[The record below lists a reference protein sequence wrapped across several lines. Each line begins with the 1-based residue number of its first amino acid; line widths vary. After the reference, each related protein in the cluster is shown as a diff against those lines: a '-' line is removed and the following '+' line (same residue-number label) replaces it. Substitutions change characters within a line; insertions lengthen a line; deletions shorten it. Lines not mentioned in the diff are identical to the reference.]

1 MDLREQHI
9 ALAPTGP
16 PRRRAAFRESAAWG
30 RRIERAIVWAL
41 LVGLGMI
48 FLIPFLITLS
58 DSLKTFQQIYAMPRI
73 WIPKPPQWRN
83 YVDIFYVLPF
93 FTFFKNT
100 IIITLTALFGQ
111 VASACLVGYSFARL
125 RWPFRDLCFIILL
138 STMMLPGQVTM
149 IPIFL
154 FFNWL
159 GWVNTWLPI
168 IVPAYF
174 AVNVFNVFLMRQ
186 FFKTIPYSLEE
197 AALIDGAGH
206 LRILTTIMLPL
217 AKPAVLA
224 IIVLGFV
231 HWWNDFMGPLI
242 YLSDHTKYP
251 ISLGIK
257 MFSDAQM
264 TNPHYI
270 MAASL
275 VSIIPVVIL
284 FFSAQKYFVRGIA
297 LTGVKE

>member
-1 MDLREQHI
+1 
-9 ALAPTGP
+9 
-16 PRRRAAFRESAAWG
+16 
-30 RRIERAIVWAL
+30 
-41 LVGLGMI
+41 
-48 FLIPFLITLS
+48 
-58 DSLKTFQQIYAMPRI
+58 
-73 WIPKPPQWRN
+73 
-83 YVDIFYVLPF
+83 
-93 FTFFKNT
+93 
-100 IIITLTALFGQ
+100 
-111 VASACLVGYSFARL
+111 
-125 RWPFRDLCFIILL
+125 
-138 STMMLPGQVTM
+138 M

-154 FFNWL
+154 LFTEL

-174 AVNVFNVFLMRQ
+174 GVNVFNVFLMRQ

-224 IIVLGFV
+224 ITVLGFV

-251 ISLGIK
+251 IALGMK
-257 MFSDAQM
+257 MFGDAQL

-270 MAASL
+270 MAASI
-275 VSIIPVVIL
+275 VAIIPVVIL
-284 FFSAQKYFVRGIA
+284 FFSAQKHFVKGIA
-297 LTGVKE
+297 LTGTKG

>member
-1 MDLREQHI
+1 MAD
-9 ALAPTGP
+9 
-16 PRRRAAFRESAAWG
+16 SNKKS
-30 RRIERAIVWAL
+30 RIERLIVWAL
-41 LVGLGMI
+41 LLLIGSL
-48 FLIPFLITLS
+48 FLIPFFITLS
-58 DSLKTFQQIYAMPRI
+58 DSLKTFRQVFAQPRI
-73 WIPKPPQWRN
+73 WIPIPPQWRN
-83 YVDIFYVLPF
+83 YVDIFLVLPF

-100 IIITLTALFGQ
+100 IMITALALFGQ
-111 VASACLVGYSFARL
+111 ICSACLVGYSFARL
-125 RWPFRDLCFIILL
+125 RWPFRDTCFVLLL

-154 FFNWL
+154 LFNKL

-174 AVNVFNVFLMRQ
+174 GVNVFNVFLMRQ

-206 LRILTTIMLPL
+206 LRILTTIMIPL
-217 AKPAVLA
+217 AKPAVLT
-224 IIVLGFV
+224 IGILGFV

-251 ISLGIK
+251 ISMGIK
-257 MFSDAQM
+257 MFSDAQVC
-264 TNPHYI
+264 NPHYI

-275 VSIIPVVIL
+275 VSILPVLVL
-284 FFSAQKYFVRGIA
+284 FFCAQKYFIQGIA
-297 LTGVKE
+297 LTGQKD